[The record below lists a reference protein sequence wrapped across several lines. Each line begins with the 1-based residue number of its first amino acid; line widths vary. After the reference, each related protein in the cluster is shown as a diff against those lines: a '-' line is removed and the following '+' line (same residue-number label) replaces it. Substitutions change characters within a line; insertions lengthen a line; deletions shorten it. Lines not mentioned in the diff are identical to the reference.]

1 MKVFFHIILAAIL
14 TSCVIGCGQSEEER
28 QRLSRAERDSLRRID
43 SAALKIGV
51 LPTEDCLPIVVAEQL
66 RLYDTLGVSVHLRRY
81 HAMSECRYALAN
93 NLVEGA
99 VIDTMLM
106 GTLNKE
112 APWLYAAMHTPMKW
126 QFLAAKKSRIAR
138 WSQMGDKM
146 IAADSHGLSHVLAE
160 QVNDTLRKQKK
171 QAFVIQVE
179 DLKVRTEMLIT
190 GNVDAALL
198 PEPFAAQARKK
209 GANVIDMS
217 PVGNNAGVVAMRT
230 KVMNDKERKRQQ
242 QLFLKAIDIANDS
255 IRRYGKNNYIGMLQ
269 W

>member
-1 MKVFFHIILAAIL
+1 MLTTCVF
-14 TSCVIGCGQSEEER
+14 GCGQSEEER

-66 RLYDTLGVSVHLRRY
+66 RLYDTLGICVHMKRY

-93 NLVEGA
+93 DLVEGA

-112 APWLYAAMHTPMKW
+112 NPWLYAAMHMPMKW
-126 QFLAAKKSRIAR
+126 QFLVAKKARIAR
-138 WSQMGDKM
+138 WAQMGDKM
-146 IAADSHGLSHVLAE
+146 IAADSHGLSHALAE

-190 GNVDAALL
+190 GNVNAALL

-209 GANVIDMS
+209 GANVIDM
-217 PVGNNAGVVAMRT
+217 PPMNGKAGVVAMRT
-230 KVMNDKERKRQQ
+230 KAMNDKERQRQQ
-242 QLFLKAIDIANDS
+242 QMFLKAINIANDS
-255 IRRYGKNNYIGMLQ
+255 IRRYGKNNYLRMLQ